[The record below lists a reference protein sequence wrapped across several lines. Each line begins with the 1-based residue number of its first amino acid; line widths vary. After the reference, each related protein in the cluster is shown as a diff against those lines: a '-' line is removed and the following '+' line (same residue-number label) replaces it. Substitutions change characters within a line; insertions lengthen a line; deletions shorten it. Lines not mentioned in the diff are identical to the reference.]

1 MKKFFKKAFMVLG
14 IMGMGMGTTSCDNEV
29 VNEIIKNIDWS
40 ALLGEM
46 VGNLFNGG
54 TTNVYQGK
62 YTLQHLVSDGKGA
75 YTLESEK
82 LEFAGTGITVTKNR
96 DNSIN
101 IVFPGTDGIGDAAM
115 SEAVT
120 VQNLQFV
127 TDEKTGTV
135 TNKVDLGDNSYIDG
149 TLTINGVAYPASNL
163 YINCTLTESQLVVT
177 EASIYFGEKAEHAIN
192 VTFNGTLFVDQA
204 AQ

>member
-14 IMGMGMGTTSCDNEV
+14 IMGMGLTTTSCDSEV
-29 VNEIIKNIDWS
+29 VKEIIKNIDWS
-40 ALLGEM
+40 ALLSEM

-54 TTNVYQGK
+54 TTNVYQGN
-62 YTLQHLVSDGKGA
+62 YSLQHLVSDGKGA

-82 LEFAGTGITVTKNR
+82 LEFAGTGVTVTKNR

-101 IVFPGTDGIGDAAM
+101 IILPGTDGIGDATM
-115 SEAVT
+115 TDVN

-135 TNKVDLGDNSYIDG
+135 TNTVDLGENSYIDG
-149 TLTINGVAYPASNL
+149 TLTVGGKEYAASNL
-163 YINCTLTESQLVVT
+163 YIVCTLTEGQMVIK
-177 EASIYFGEKAEHAIN
+177 EASIYFGNNAEQAIN
-192 VTFNGTLFVDQA
+192 VTFSGKIVEEA